1 MTLRGTRY
9 IPKLIVFYAYWGG
22 NVEAYLSAFKRSVE
36 EFTELGVALEFG
48 LVDLA
53 QEPGKKCKY
62 LHKVHIVTHRLQCCL
77 FDHLPKVYYRLRNG
91 ALYTSNI

>member
-36 EFTELGVALEFG
+36 EFTELEVAMEFG

-62 LHKVHIVTHRLQCCL
+62 LHTSTHRNTPFADLL
-77 FDHLPKVYYRLRNG
+77 
-91 ALYTSNI
+91 I

>member
-22 NVEAYLSAFKRSVE
+22 KVEAYLSAFKRSVE
-36 EFTELGVALEFG
+36 EFTDLEVAMEFG

-53 QEPGKKCKY
+53 QEPGKKCNY
-62 LHKVHIVTHRLQCCL
+62 IYIQQHFATHRLQSCL
-77 FDHLPKVYYRLRNG
+77 FDHLSKVYY
-91 ALYTSNI
+91 

>member
-1 MTLRGTRY
+1 M
-9 IPKLIVFYAYWGG
+9 
-22 NVEAYLSAFKRSVE
+22 EAYLSAFKRSVE

-62 LHKVHIVTHRLQCCL
+62 LHTSIHR
-77 FDHLPKVYYRLRNG
+77 
-91 ALYTSNI
+91 YTPIAVLLI